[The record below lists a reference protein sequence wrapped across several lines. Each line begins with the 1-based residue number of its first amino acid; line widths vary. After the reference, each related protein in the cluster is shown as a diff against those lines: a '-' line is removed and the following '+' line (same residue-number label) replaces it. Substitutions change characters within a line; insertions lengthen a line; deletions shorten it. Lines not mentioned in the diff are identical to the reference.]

1 MSKKILQSVVIL
13 LGILIIFSFIA
24 LIYGMYSKILTD
36 SKDITLDPKKIT
48 LNLNDKE
55 EIIDIEIIDE
65 NRLLI
70 TINSSDSLK
79 GVIYNI
85 KQNKILKIIE
95 K

>member
-1 MSKKILQSVVIL
+1 
-13 LGILIIFSFIA
+13 
-24 LIYGMYSKILTD
+24 MYSKISTNSRD
-36 SKDITLDPKKIT
+36 VTLDPEKIT

-70 TINSSDSLK
+70 TINSSDNLK
-79 GVIYNI
+79 GVIYSI

>member
-1 MSKKILQSVVIL
+1 MSKKILQFVVVL

-70 TINSSDSLK
+70 TINNSDSLK

>member
-1 MSKKILQSVVIL
+1 
-13 LGILIIFSFIA
+13 
-24 LIYGMYSKILTD
+24 MYSKISTN
-36 SKDITLDPKKIT
+36 SKDVTLDPEKIT

-55 EIIDIEIIDE
+55 EIIDIEVIDE

-70 TINSSDSLK
+70 TINSSDNLK

>member
-24 LIYGMYSKILTD
+24 LIYGMYSKISTN
-36 SKDITLDPKKIT
+36 SKDMTLDLKNLS
-48 LNLNDKE
+48 LNLSNKE
-55 EIIDIEIIDE
+55 EIIDIEVIDE

-70 TINSSDSLK
+70 TINSSDNLK

>member
-1 MSKKILQSVVIL
+1 MSKKILQSVVII

-36 SKDITLDPKKIT
+36 SEDIALDLKKIT
-48 LNLNDKE
+48 LNLNDEE
-55 EIIDIEIIDE
+55 EIIDIKIIDE

-70 TINSSDSLK
+70 TINSSDNLK
-79 GVIYNI
+79 GVIYHI

>member
-1 MSKKILQSVVIL
+1 
-13 LGILIIFSFIA
+13 
-24 LIYGMYSKILTD
+24 MYSKISTN
-36 SKDITLDPKKIT
+36 SKDVTLDPEKIT

-55 EIIDIEIIDE
+55 EIINIEIIDE

-70 TINSSDSLK
+70 TINNSDNLK
-79 GVIYNI
+79 GVIYHI